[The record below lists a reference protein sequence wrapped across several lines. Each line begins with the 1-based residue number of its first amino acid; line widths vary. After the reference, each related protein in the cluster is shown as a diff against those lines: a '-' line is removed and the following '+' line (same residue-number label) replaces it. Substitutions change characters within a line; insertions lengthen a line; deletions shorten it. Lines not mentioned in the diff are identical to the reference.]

1 MKDVF
6 YRFFSRAK
14 THRIE
19 GVSDEEKRLFTRG
32 AYSEYVTRIK
42 RCFDKVS
49 RALYAVPSWAEK
61 VYEKITDGKIVCR
74 PYIFELTVSAYI
86 LLILA

>member
-1 MKDVF
+1 M
-6 YRFFSRAK
+6 RR
-14 THRIE
+14 RE
-19 GVSDEEKRLFTRG
+19 GVSDEERRLFIAGSILGVCDQEKSRL
-32 AYSEYVTRIK
+32 
-42 RCFDKVS
+42 DKVS
-49 RALYAVPSWAEK
+49 RALYAVPSCAEK